1 MPYSYITTGNDYHR
15 EPILSGLDEQPLD
28 NDTKEGIY
36 LSTRL
41 VEKQRLEDAKLLEQ
55 YDRDCKNTPEYSDLQ
70 KAKESAAWRYDAR
83 IDNLKS
89 LYRRNRDGECFIEK
103 KMETYEYYGKVLEAF
118 DEVGGYKLRRNYAAN
133 LQKSVKDDIFCSL
146 KNRHQFEL
154 YEKVAEIEA
163 EKEKY
168 LEPYNEKFE
177 AAAAR
182 CCKGEVKEALRRADL
197 MELSN
202 RIEAANRE
210 CAVGDMYAESY
221 RREIGNVGNKTLNS
235 FACDLMKYQSN
246 KFDSVIA
253 RAERVHLEE
262 QWEKMESE
270 LYDETRNDDGSTNK
284 RKRNK
289 IAKTLEFLDNL
300 TDKRNLRYLPI
311 AENGCKPDKVDEF
324 VKSVDTSVACISNKI
339 QSGDLP
345 ISVLE
350 ARSYDPSSY
359 DVAIEKVAPGTKV
372 HNKLENADYVTDE
385 NRCFVV
391 TGTAGEQWPV
401 NGDKLKSKYG
411 IDPDTVKEGEQT
423 VAHVDGGSDGIW
435 AVPVTGNHKIET
447 SWGDVLETNAEGV
460 EHGDGDFIVS
470 NTPDFSDTWVVNGSV
485 FGNTY
490 EESDDNAF
498 IDKAFG
504 NVAAST
510 ADAFVDNIIASS
522 EQTKKDGGASD
533 MDGMSERDGKADDDK
548 YETFKD
554 KDGNQ
559 CRRDRTTGETT
570 VWVEGYDRVRMGK
583 VEHVKSYWKVLHK

>member
-1 MPYSYITTGNDYHR
+1 M
-15 EPILSGLDEQPLD
+15 DEQPLD

-55 YDRDCKNTPEYSDLQ
+55 YNRDCKNTPAYRALQ
-70 KAKESAAWRYDAR
+70 KAKERAAEQYDAR

-89 LYRRNRDGECFIEK
+89 RYRRNRDGECFIEK
-103 KMETYEYYGKVLEAF
+103 KMEAYQYYGTVLEAF

-133 LQKSVKDDIFCSL
+133 LQKSVKDDILGSVT
-146 KNRHQFEL
+146 NRRQFEL
-154 YEKVAEIEA
+154 YKKVAELEA

-182 CCKGEVKEALRRADL
+182 RCKGEVKEALRRADL

-221 RREIGNVGNKTLNS
+221 RREIGNVGDKTLNS
-235 FACDLMKYQSN
+235 FACDLAKYQSN
-246 KFDSVIA
+246 KFDAVIA

-300 TDKRNLRYLPI
+300 ADKRSLRYLPI

-324 VKSVDTSVACISNKI
+324 VKSVDTSVACISDKI

-350 ARSYDPSSY
+350 ALAYDPSSY
-359 DVAIEKVAPGTKV
+359 DVQIEKVAPGTKV

-401 NGDKLKSKYG
+401 NGDKLKNKYG

-423 VAHVDGGSDGIW
+423 VAHVNGGSDGIW

-460 EHGDGDFIVS
+460 EHGDGDYIVS
-470 NTPDFSDTWVVNGSV
+470 NTPDFSDAWVVNGAV

-490 EESDDNAF
+490 EESEANSF
-498 IDKAFG
+498 VGKAFDS
-504 NVAAST
+504 VASKT
-510 ADAFVDNIIASS
+510 APDDSDDMVDSIVASS
-522 EQTKKDGGASD
+522 SN
-533 MDGMSERDGKADDDK
+533 SK
-548 YETFKD
+548 YETFKN

-559 CRRDRTTGETT
+559 CRRNRATGETT
-570 VWVEGYDRVRMGK
+570 VWVEGYDRVRKGK

>member
-55 YDRDCKNTPEYSDLQ
+55 YNRDCKNTPAYRALQ
-70 KAKESAAWRYDAR
+70 KAKERAAEQYDAR

-89 LYRRNRDGECFIEK
+89 RYRRNRDGECFIEK
-103 KMETYEYYGKVLEAF
+103 KMEAYQYYGTVLEAF

-133 LQKSVKDDIFCSL
+133 LQKSVKDDILGSVT
-146 KNRHQFEL
+146 NRRQFEL
-154 YEKVAEIEA
+154 YKKVAELEA

-182 CCKGEVKEALRRADL
+182 RCKGEVKEALRRADL

-221 RREIGNVGNKTLNS
+221 RREIGNVGDKTLNS
-235 FACDLMKYQSN
+235 FACDLAKYQSN
-246 KFDSVIA
+246 KFDAVIA

-300 TDKRNLRYLPI
+300 ADKRSLRYLPI

-324 VKSVDTSVACISNKI
+324 VKSVDTSVACISDKI

-350 ARSYDPSSY
+350 ALAYDPSSY
-359 DVAIEKVAPGTKV
+359 DVQIEKVAPGTKV

-401 NGDKLKSKYG
+401 NGDKLKNKYG

-423 VAHVDGGSDGIW
+423 VAHVNGGSDGIW

-460 EHGDGDFIVS
+460 EHGDGDYIVS
-470 NTPDFSDTWVVNGSV
+470 NTPDFSDAWVVNGAV

-490 EESDDNAF
+490 EESEANSF
-498 IDKAFG
+498 VGKAFDS
-504 NVAAST
+504 VASKT
-510 ADAFVDNIIASS
+510 APDDSDDMVDSIVASS
-522 EQTKKDGGASD
+522 SN
-533 MDGMSERDGKADDDK
+533 SK
-548 YETFKD
+548 YETFKN

-559 CRRDRTTGETT
+559 CRRNRATGETT
-570 VWVEGYDRVRMGK
+570 VWVEGYDRVRKGK

>member
-1 MPYSYITTGNDYHR
+1 M
-15 EPILSGLDEQPLD
+15 DEQPLD
-28 NDTKEGIY
+28 NDTKECIY

-41 VEKQRLEDAKLLEQ
+41 VEKQRLEDANLLEQ
-55 YDRDCKNTPEYSDLQ
+55 YDRDCKNTPAYRALQ
-70 KAKESAAWRYDAR
+70 KAKERAAEKYDAK

-89 LYRRNRDGECFIEK
+89 RYRRNSDGECFIEK
-103 KMETYEYYGKVLEAF
+103 KMEAYEYYGKVLEAF

-133 LQKSVKDDIFCSL
+133 LQKSVKDDILSSL
-146 KNRHQFEL
+146 RNRDQLEL
-154 YEKVAEIEA
+154 YEKVTELEA

-182 CCKGEVKEALRRADL
+182 RCKGEVKEALRRADL

-210 CAVGDMYAESY
+210 CAVGDMYEESY
-221 RREIGNVGNKTLNS
+221 RREIGHVGNKTLNS
-235 FACDLMKYQSN
+235 FACDLAKYQSN
-246 KFDSVIA
+246 KFDAVIA

-284 RKRNK
+284 RRKNK

-311 AENGCKPDKVDEF
+311 TENGCKPDKVDEF
-324 VKSVDTSVACISNKI
+324 VKSVDTSVACISDKI

-350 ARSYDPSSY
+350 ARAYDPSSY
-359 DVAIEKVAPGTKV
+359 DVKIEKVAPGTKV
-372 HNKLENADYVTDE
+372 HNKLENSDYVTDE

-411 IDPDTVKEGEQT
+411 LDPDTIETGNPT

-435 AVPVTGNHKIET
+435 AIPVGGKHKIET
-447 SWGDVLETNAEGV
+447 SWGDVLETNAAGV
-460 EHGDGDFIVS
+460 EHGDGDYIVS
-470 NTPDFSDTWVVNGSV
+470 NTPDFSDAWVVNGAV

-490 EESDDNAF
+490 EESEDKSF
-498 IDKAFG
+498 VGKAFDSVTSKTAPDDSDDMVDSI
-504 NVAAST
+504 VASPANS
-510 ADAFVDNIIASS
+510 
-522 EQTKKDGGASD
+522 
-533 MDGMSERDGKADDDK
+533 K

-559 CRRDRTTGETT
+559 CRRDRATGETT
-570 VWVEGYDRVRMGK
+570 VWGEGYDRVRRGK

>member
-1 MPYSYITTGNDYHR
+1 MNYHR
-15 EPILSGLDEQPLD
+15 EAILSGLDEQPLD
-28 NDTKEGIY
+28 NDTKECIY

-41 VEKQRLEDAKLLEQ
+41 VEKQRLEDANLLEQ
-55 YDRDCKNTPEYSDLQ
+55 YDRDCKNTPAYRALQ
-70 KAKESAAWRYDAR
+70 KAKERAAEKYDAK

-89 LYRRNRDGECFIEK
+89 RYRRNSDGECFIEK
-103 KMETYEYYGKVLEAF
+103 KMEAYEYYGKVLEAF

-133 LQKSVKDDIFCSL
+133 LQKSVKDDILSSL
-146 KNRHQFEL
+146 RNRDQLEL
-154 YEKVAEIEA
+154 YEKVTELEA

-182 CCKGEVKEALRRADL
+182 RCKGEVKEALRRADL

-210 CAVGDMYAESY
+210 CAVGDMYEESY
-221 RREIGNVGNKTLNS
+221 RREIGHVGNKTLNS
-235 FACDLMKYQSN
+235 FACDLAKYQSN
-246 KFDSVIA
+246 KFDAVIA

-284 RKRNK
+284 RRKNK

-311 AENGCKPDKVDEF
+311 TENGCKPDKVDEF
-324 VKSVDTSVACISNKI
+324 VKSVDTSVACISDKI

-350 ARSYDPSSY
+350 ARAYDPSSY
-359 DVAIEKVAPGTKV
+359 DVKIEKVAPGTKV
-372 HNKLENADYVTDE
+372 HNKLENSDYVTDE

-411 IDPDTVKEGEQT
+411 LDPDTIETGNPT

-435 AVPVTGNHKIET
+435 AIPVGGKHKIET
-447 SWGDVLETNAEGV
+447 SWGDVLETNAAGV
-460 EHGDGDFIVS
+460 EHGDGDYIVS
-470 NTPDFSDTWVVNGSV
+470 NTPDFSDAWVVNGAV

-490 EESDDNAF
+490 EESEDKSF
-498 IDKAFG
+498 VGKAFDS
-504 NVAAST
+504 VTSKT
-510 ADAFVDNIIASS
+510 APDDSDDMVDSIVASS
-522 EQTKKDGGASD
+522 ANS
-533 MDGMSERDGKADDDK
+533 K

-559 CRRDRTTGETT
+559 CRRDRATGETT
-570 VWVEGYDRVRMGK
+570 VWGEGYDRVRRGK